1 MESYAIY
8 IAWVSDISRAGCLVF
23 DDWPFCS
30 RNATNEGLRNW
41 QQEQSAITGCE
52 ITGQIIIDPRQWTRF
67 LTEPSLWFRARCAMM
82 ATAPEKWLCVSA
94 FFLRLVP
101 VSSPLHF
108 SWELMTPV
116 MPLKRFQ
123 FFFPPFSLFSERH
136 LLSSLI
142 LNPIPVCLLFIAVS
156 FI

>member
-1 MESYAIY
+1 MTGLFAL
-8 IAWVSDISRAGCLVF
+8 GMPL
-23 DDWPFCS
+23 CS
-30 RNATNEGLRNW
+30 NEGLRNW

-52 ITGQIIIDPRQWTRF
+52 ITRQMFNIIDPRQWTRL
-67 LTEPSLWFRARCAMM
+67 LTEPSLWFRARCTMM

-108 SWELMTPV
+108 LMTPV
-116 MPLKRFQ
+116 MPRKRLLV
-123 FFFPPFSLFSERH
+123 FFPSFLSLFSERH

-142 LNPIPVCLLFIAVS
+142 LNPIPVCLLFIASS
-156 FI
+156 FIWMECFHHYGCG